1 MKIWHSYGSEHSSNM
16 VLIGTFKTE
25 EDAAKIER
33 LFSELE
39 TVATEENQ
47 AGRLSSAWEN
57 TKFSERLMEFFRSEN
72 IWDFGYNDPAI
83 FLYEYN
89 VRRAG
94 EQLIV
99 TTEEAEFSAFLKLM
113 LKGGAKI
120 ELYSAHNYPGR
131 YGRGR

>member
-1 MKIWHSYGSEHSSNM
+1 M

-25 EDAAKIER
+25 EDAVKIEA

-47 AGRLSSAWEN
+47 AGRLRSDWEN
-57 TKFSERLMEFFRSEN
+57 TKFSDRLMEFFRKEN

-83 FLYEYN
+83 FLYEYK

-99 TTEEAEFSAFLKLM
+99 TTEETEFSAFLKLM